1 MDFFIWMLKKL
12 VDIKTPKIYTESISN
27 TRPLKKTTKD
37 KKKEKKAILEVTL
50 TPIEKRKKE

>member
-1 MDFFIWMLKKL
+1 MLKKL
-12 VDIKTPKIYTESISN
+12 VDIKTPKIYTESISD
-27 TRPLKKTTKD
+27 TRPPLKKTTKD

>member
-1 MDFFIWMLKKL
+1 MLKKL
-12 VDIKTPKIYTESISN
+12 VDIKTPKIYTESISD